1 MRQKVSLACTSS
13 NSASPAKRLQSSN
26 RSYCQ
31 GKVQQPLQC
40 PVTWLAKIIIKIE
53 THSRATALKGNN
65 SRTSR
70 MRSKRGTLLR
80 GKTAKIRCPC
90 PKFSEPKPQQSSM
103 DLSTNCLSRRANL
116 VQIQQQTRL
125 ASAHLAKN
133 L

>member
-31 GKVQQPLQC
+31 GKVQQLFQC
-40 PVTWLAKIIIKIE
+40 KVTWQAKIIIKIE
-53 THSRATALKGNN
+53 THLRATVRKGN
-65 SRTSR
+65 SCRISK

-90 PKFSEPKPQQSSM
+90 PKSSEPKPQQYSM
-103 DLSTNCLSRRANL
+103 DLSINCLSRRANL
-116 VQIQQQTRL
+116 VQIQQQTRP